1 MKPGADS
8 LLETIARVL
17 FKRAGIYAQAQVRL
31 PGVGRVDFLLEG
43 FLVIEIDGGTHQE
56 PAQYKKDKRRDNRTV
71 RDGFLVLR
79 YFYDDVVFRP
89 EQMLAEIRSV
99 LTGRP
104 VPPGI
109 DLLRSAPR

>member
-1 MKPGADS
+1 
-8 LLETIARVL
+8 
-17 FKRAGIYAQAQVRL
+17 
-31 PGVGRVDFLLEG
+31 
-43 FLVIEIDGGTHQE
+43 
-56 PAQYKKDKRRDNRTV
+56 
-71 RDGFLVLR
+71 VLR